1 MARDVLNFIKD
12 TKSIYLRNSMKLK
25 YFDINLTYRYKIC
38 MRKKLSHLMK
48 KVIKLSK
55 WGDIPCSYIER
66 LSMV

>member
-38 MRKKLSHLMK
+38 MRKKTITFDEKSYK
-48 KVIKLSK
+48 IK
-55 WGDIPCSYIER
+55 
-66 LSMV
+66 